1 MNSHTTFVSQSG
13 AVNGVYSRR
22 FSRLYEEEGF
32 AICVNIGKKG
42 AVYREDFWY
51 KCAAFSY
58 MIYGKSKMGK
68 LVDPV
73 IIDCNA
79 KELVNLQHY
88 WNDDGPHPGFFVES
102 IEDSYTIAF
111 NTLYNTVP
119 WEAKLLTSEDKTIIM
134 ERETNIL
141 VCLNGNAIIAG
152 NPLKRYGYMKL
163 EPNQEYVVNEWN
175 DAEVAIFS
183 ATGPLGPRATIKTL

>member
-1 MNSHTTFVSQSG
+1 MDSYSTFYSQSG
-13 AVNGVYSRR
+13 AVNDVDSKR

-32 AICVNIGKKG
+32 AICVNISKKG
-42 AVYREDFWY
+42 AIYREDYWY
-51 KCAAFSY
+51 QFATFSY
-58 MIYGKSKMGK
+58 MTYGKSKMGK
-68 LVDPV
+68 LDGPLN
-73 IIDCNA
+73 IDCNA
-79 KELVNLQHY
+79 KELVDLQTY
-88 WNDDGPHPGFFVES
+88 WSNDEGYPGFSLES

-141 VCLNGNAIIAG
+141 LCLNCNAIIAG

-163 EPNQEYVVNEWN
+163 EPNQEYVVNEWDN
-175 DAEVAIFS
+175 AEVAIFS